1 VFEEELDLTKFRVT
15 IKTVIKNLECL
26 ENIPLDELKDE
37 VINAFDGYH
46 YEGEESIKFSEGW
59 DITQDGE
66 YVLNV
71 GIDHKYAYEF
81 SVYIIVMYAK
91 ATIKNVL

>member
-1 VFEEELDLTKFRVT
+1 MFEEELDLTKFRVT
-15 IKTVIKNLECL
+15 IKKVIKNLESL
-26 ENIPLDELKDE
+26 SNIPLNELKDE

-46 YEGEESIKFSEGW
+46 YEGEERVKFGDGW
-59 DITQDGE
+59 DITKDGE

-71 GIDHKYAYEF
+71 GIDHHHAYEF
-81 SVYIIVMYAK
+81 SVYITVRNSK

>member
-1 VFEEELDLTKFRVT
+1 MFEEELDLTKFRVT
-15 IKTVIKNLECL
+15 IKTVIKNLESI
-26 ENIPLDELKDE
+26 ENIPLNELKNE

-46 YEGEESIKFSEGW
+46 YEGEEELQFCNNW
-59 DITQDGE
+59 DITKDGE

-71 GIDHKYAYEF
+71 GINHEYAYEF
-81 SVYIIVMYAK
+81 SVYITVRNSK

>member
-1 VFEEELDLTKFRVT
+1 MFEEELDLTKFRVT
-15 IKTVIKNLECL
+15 IKTVIKNLESL
-26 ENIPLDELKDE
+26 SNIPLDELKDE

-46 YEGEESIKFSEGW
+46 YEGEECVKFCEGW
-59 DITQDGE
+59 DITKAGE
-66 YVLNV
+66 YILNV

-81 SVYIIVMYAK
+81 SVYITVKDSK